1 MQADVVSTS
10 SYADHS
16 MHSFIKSPSS
26 VITSVMPGQ
35 QAITN
40 SSVPLLMLHTCILI
54 QISTLVRCCRL
65 QEQSENLAK
74 QLQFHL
80 LRSYVTEGDLLSM
93 ISWFATQLNH
103 IGRFA
108 ERRQRASCS
117 SDRPHVDFM
126 HLRFVCF
133 VVQGS
138 EGQETKQTRI
148 GCH

>member
-1 MQADVVSTS
+1 MVSTS
-10 SYADHS
+10 SYAHHS
-16 MHSFIKSPSS
+16 MHSPSS
-26 VITSVMPGQ
+26 VITSVPPGQ

-40 SSVPLLMLHTCILI
+40 SNVHLLMLHTCILI
-54 QISTLVRCCRL
+54 QISTSVRCCGL
-65 QEQSENLAK
+65 QEQSENLFK
-74 QLQFHL
+74 QQQFCL

-103 IGRFA
+103 IAGFA
-108 ERRQRASCS
+108 ERSQRASCS
-117 SDRPHVDFM
+117 SGRPHVDFR

-133 VVQGS
+133 VVRGS